1 MGSAVI
7 SGLAYQQVSK
17 YVSLVFFPGNN
28 KQWLRVVRYS
38 IGQHHTNLQP
48 VPRSGRQHHSYP
60 GAHGRSGWKC
70 NESVSHGV
78 DRSRLTAAARPS
90 EYERPRPGEQAAKKL
105 GFVSGI
111 ASQAAEKFQ
120 SRPLWGRARVYSC
133 RSVVANVSALQRP
146 RCAFC
151 GATSFSAACFS
162 RRRAAELSR
171 LLFPQAVQR
180 YREFFRIRR
189 PLSRVRKNSILFLLL
204 GGAAVHRCDNRLILM
219 TALAAEVT
227 FCAGTIFPRPF
238 RAGHRDSTF
247 SATC

>member
-90 EYERPRPGEQAAKKL
+90 EYERPRPGEQAAKKV
-105 GFVSGI
+105 GFVSGYRFTGCGKI
-111 ASQAAEKFQ
+111 PIKAALGK
-120 SRPLWGRARVYSC
+120 G
-133 RSVVANVSALQRP
+133 
-146 RCAFC
+146 
-151 GATSFSAACFS
+151 TSLLVP
-162 RRRAAELSR
+162 LSR
-171 LLFPQAVQR
+171 CKCVCASAPKVCFLR
-180 YREFFRIRR
+180 CDEFFR
-189 PLSRVRKNSILFLLL
+189 SLF
-204 GGAAVHRCDNRLILM
+204 
-219 TALAAEVT
+219 
-227 FCAGTIFPRPF
+227 
-238 RAGHRDSTF
+238 
-247 SATC
+247 